1 MMRYFQQV
9 LRNQDGT
16 ETLSGAF
23 RRPYDDKPRADQ
35 LFHATTRAWTLDT
48 QVHDAQL
55 GYRDSE
61 FREVP
66 EAEIRLFLA
75 TWFPGEDADRILAA
89 PPPPR
94 SLAPEE
100 SRNAE

>member
-1 MMRYFQQV
+1 MRYFQQV

-23 RRPYDDKPRADQ
+23 RRPHDENPRADQ
-35 LFHATTRAWTLDT
+35 LFHARTRTWTLDT
-48 QVHDAQL
+48 HVHDAQL
-55 GYRDSE
+55 GYRDAE
-61 FREVP
+61 FREVS

-75 TWFPGEDADRILAA
+75 TRFPEEDADRILAA

-94 SLAPEE
+94 SLASEV
-100 SRNAE
+100 NGHAG